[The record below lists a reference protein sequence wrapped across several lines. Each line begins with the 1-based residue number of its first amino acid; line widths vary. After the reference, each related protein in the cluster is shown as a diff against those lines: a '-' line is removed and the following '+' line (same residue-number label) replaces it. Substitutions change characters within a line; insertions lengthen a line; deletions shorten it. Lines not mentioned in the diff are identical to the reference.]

1 VAAIDTLS
9 MLLLF
14 MPRIMVQANPQTVSL
29 PADSYVAL
37 GLATCYRQQDGETEE
52 IQVFEPVP
60 SAYLEAVFKGVATS
74 YSAICG
80 TTLGQA
86 LALDVSG
93 FSTDKVA
100 VAQPCLD
107 FEERLLA
114 AARTYQ
120 TRPQAINLLPLGT
133 LRDDINFSVEKKRVL
148 NGQRKV
154 SLADNVKQH
163 KYTHEVL

>member
-1 VAAIDTLS
+1 
-9 MLLLF
+9 
-14 MPRIMVQANPQTVSL
+14 MVQVSAQPDSL
-29 PADSYVAL
+29 SSNSYVAL

-52 IQVFEPVP
+52 IQVLEPVP

-74 YSAICG
+74 YRAICG
-80 TTLGQA
+80 TTLEQA
-86 LALDVSG
+86 QNLTVTGLPPEQ
-93 FSTDKVA
+93 VA
-100 VAQPCLD
+100 VAQPCTD
-107 FEERLLA
+107 FEARLLA

-120 TRPQAINLLPLGT
+120 TRPQAMELVPLGT
-133 LRDDINFSVEKKRVL
+133 SRDDVNFSVEKKRVL